1 VSQENVDLLKGL
13 FAAGQSLDRE
23 QLLAAL
29 PQMIP
34 EICDPEIEWIEDP
47 TRADGRTFRG
57 HEGVRES
64 WERWLE
70 GFDQYGFEIESID
83 DLGERVLVTAV
94 ERGRGSASGVDV
106 SARVHILCT
115 FRDGKILRYEE
126 FYDEADARA
135 ALES

>member
-1 VSQENVDLLKGL
+1 MSQENVDLLKGL
-13 FAAGQSLDRE
+13 FTAGQSLDRE

-47 TRADGRTFRG
+47 KRADGRTFSG
-57 HEGVRES
+57 HAGVRES

-70 GFDQYGFEIESID
+70 GFDEYGFEIESIED
-83 DLGERVLVTAV
+83 HGERVMVTAV
-94 ERGRGSASGVDV
+94 EHGRGSTSGADV

-115 FRDGKILRYEE
+115 FRDGKVLRYEE
-126 FYDEADARA
+126 FYDEADAAA